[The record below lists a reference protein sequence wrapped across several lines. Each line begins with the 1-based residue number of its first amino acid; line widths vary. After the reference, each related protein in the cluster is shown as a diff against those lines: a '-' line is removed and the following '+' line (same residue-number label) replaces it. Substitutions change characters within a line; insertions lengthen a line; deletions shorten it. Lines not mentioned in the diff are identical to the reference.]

1 MTHMGKKLAARAAG
15 NGCGPPGQVRPRTVE
30 DEHLAVPRGA
40 GAKATVNPPSS
51 RRARQQSRRRSG
63 DRVSSLRSQTT
74 GLRLAPLIRW
84 KTTGDHFQGN
94 FRPYRRLVSHVY
106 CPQRTPDT
114 GQVLGLG
121 DLLVAQEL
129 GPRSVRCVTE
139 VVSRSFALRVPAPG
153 RLRTT
158 LPQKR
163 IAGIG
168 VAERDHVAGEE
179 TRAAARSRTR
189 CGPGSSGCHVLSR
202 SWAGERLPSSFRG
215 RWNHRRTPK
224 SL

>member
-1 MTHMGKKLAARAAG
+1 MGQQLAARTAG
-15 NGCGPPGQVRPRTVE
+15 NGCGPAGQVRPWTVE
-30 DEHLAVPRGA
+30 DEDLAVTRWARVEAA
-40 GAKATVNPPSS
+40 GHSPAS
-51 RRARQQSRRRSG
+51 RRGRQEGRRGSG
-63 DRVSSLRSQTT
+63 DRGSSVSSQTT
-74 GLRLAPLIRW
+74 CLRLASLIRHG
-84 KTTGDHFQGN
+84 TTDDDVQRN
-94 FRPYRRLVSHVY
+94 SRTYRRLVSHVY
-106 CPQRTPDT
+106 YPQRTPDT

-139 VVSRSFALRVPAPG
+139 VVSRPFALRVPAPG
-153 RLRTT
+153 WLRTT

-189 CGPGSSGCHVLSR
+189 CGPGSSGCHVPSR
-202 SWAGERLPSSFRG
+202 SWAGERLSSSFRG
-215 RWNHRRTPK
+215 RWNHRRTPN

>member
-1 MTHMGKKLAARAAG
+1 MTHMGQKLAARAAG

-94 FRPYRRLVSHVY
+94 FRPTGGSCPTSTAHSARRI
-106 CPQRTPDT
+106 PD
-114 GQVLGLG
+114 VL